1 MSANTIVHING
12 WPGTGKLTVARLL
25 APMLG
30 AKLVDN
36 HTLINPAEMLFGRR
50 DPLYRSLRGEIRT
63 LVFDHIARADSAA
76 SFIFTDAL
84 SDDEYDTRQFEAYRD
99 LAVRR
104 NARLVA
110 VVLDCSEKENLRRL
124 VLPARAERLKLVNPD
139 ILSGLRAKHLLL
151 RPKGCALVGLDVTA
165 LSADDAAAEI
175 AQRLNGGER
184 LSRTQA
190 DGAAEA

>member
-12 WPGTGKLTVARLL
+12 WPGTGKLTIARLL

-36 HTLINPAEMLFGRR
+36 HTLINPAEMLFSRR

-63 LVFDHIARADSAA
+63 LVLDHIARADGSA

-84 SDDEYDTRQFEAYRD
+84 SDDEYDTQQFEAYRE
-99 LAVRR
+99 LAGRR

-110 VVLDCSEKENLRRL
+110 VVLDCEQEENLRRL
-124 VLPARAERLKLVNPD
+124 VLPGRTERLKLVNPD
-139 ILSGLRAKHLLL
+139 IVSGLRAKHLLL
-151 RPKGCALVGLDVTA
+151 RPKDCEIVGLDVTA
-165 LSADDAAAEI
+165 LSAEEAAAEI
-175 AQRLNGGER
+175 ARRLAKA
-184 LSRTQA
+184 S
-190 DGAAEA
+190 